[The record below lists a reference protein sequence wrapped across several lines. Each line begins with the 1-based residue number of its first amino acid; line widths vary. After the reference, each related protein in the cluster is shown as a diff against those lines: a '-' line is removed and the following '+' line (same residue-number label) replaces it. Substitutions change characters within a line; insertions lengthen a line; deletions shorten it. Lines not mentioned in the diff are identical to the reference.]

1 MAYSDALT
9 NIARGQ
15 QFVDGLF
22 DARANRQAGARL
34 RQRDYSGAAN
44 ALYDSGNLQG
54 GMALQEQGDQRQAAQ
69 SAQQLAFT
77 LQATR
82 TLKAAKDSGQDV
94 LAAYDSYAPAF
105 TQMGATPEQ
114 LQQFREQLS
123 TNPDGFLNSVEQIVG
138 QQQRELTIRDGGA
151 GDVVGIDPV
160 TGEAR
165 LLYDAPD
172 RPIATQFGI
181 LLPPGAAGAN
191 VPNARGEQ
199 PITGTAISNAPL
211 SGGPAPVLP
220 SSMVGITAQAES
232 GNRDRDAQGNL
243 ITSSAGAQG
252 RMQVMPTTNSDPG
265 YGVTPAR
272 DNSDAE
278 RTRVGEDYLAAMMR
292 EYGGDPAKAWAAYNW
307 GPGNLNQA
315 IRRYGGDWLNYA
327 PAETQDYV
335 TNNLRALNGG
345 QGGAPIEQG
354 SEAGPAPT
362 QDLGGGWSLQQMTT
376 PAEAR
381 ALRSE
386 ARQDRREARL
396 DQRAEAQDE
405 RAAREAASAASART
419 FTQENQLRGQ
429 LGQNDAIKALVTV
442 RPQIGVIGDIAARAA
457 RGEEISP
464 QDDLALIFSFM
475 KVLDP
480 GSVVREGEF
489 ANAQNTGS
497 LFDRAANAYNN
508 LLRGNRLNN
517 RQRAEFFASASNVMR
532 QYDEAA
538 QAAINRIRQTTEA
551 YGLNPDRV
559 APLPQSGRTRQ
570 ESPVRGIPAQLWE
583 TSSPGQQRYWQQ
595 RPPTGPRGSRTN
607 PLRINPN
614 DEASSLSNLQPN
626 QWFLTPDGEALQM
639 PPSTRRRR

>member
-1 MAYSDALT
+1 MTDTFWGGYSNGLNAI
-9 NIARGQ
+9 NGVGQ
-15 QFVDGLF
+15 QV
-22 DARANRQAGARL
+22 ASRRAGARL
-34 RQRDYSGAAN
+34 RQRDYSGAAG
-44 ALYDSGNLQG
+44 ALYESGNLQG
-54 GMALQEQGDQRQAAQ
+54 GMALQEQGDQRQAAD
-69 SAQQLAFT
+69 SARQLAFT

-82 TLKAAKDSGQDV
+82 ALKAAKDSGQDV

-114 LQQFREQLS
+114 LQQFRVQLS

-181 LLPPGAAGAN
+181 LLPPGASGAN

-199 PITGTAISNAPL
+199 PITGAAISNAPL
-211 SGGPAPVLP
+211 SGGPAAVLP

-232 GNRDRDAQGNL
+232 GNRERDARGNL

-252 RMQVMPTTNSDPG
+252 RMQVMPTTNTDPG
-265 YGVTPAR
+265 YGVVPAR

-315 IRRYGGDWLNYA
+315 ISRYGGDWLNYA
-327 PAETQDYV
+327 PAETQEYV
-335 TNNLRALNGG
+335 SNNLRALNSG
-345 QGGAPIEQG
+345 QGGVGAQIEQG

-376 PAEAR
+376 PAEER

-396 DQRAEAQDE
+396 DQRAEVQDD

-429 LGQNDAIKALVTV
+429 LGQNQAIKDLTAV
-442 RPQIGVIGDIAARAA
+442 RPQVGIIGDIAARAA
-457 RGEEISP
+457 RGEQISA

-475 KVLDP
+475 KILDP

-489 ANAQNTGS
+489 ANAQNTAGIP
-497 LFDRAANAYNN
+497 DRIVNAYNN
-508 LLRGNRLNN
+508 ALRGTRLSDG
-517 RQRAEFFASASNVMR
+517 QRNEFFRTATRVIG
-532 QYDEAA
+532 QYDAA
-538 QAAINRIRQTTEA
+538 ARSAVERTRTTTEA

-559 APLPQSGRTRQ
+559 APLPPESRGRQ
-570 ESPVRGIPAQLWE
+570 ESPVRGVPAQLWE
-583 TSSPGQQRYWQQ
+583 SSSPGQQQYWQQ
-595 RPPTGPRGSRTN
+595 NPPSGSRGSQTN
-607 PLRINPN
+607 PLRLNPS
-614 DEASSLSNLQPN
+614 DPTSSYANVRSGQYYLDPN
-626 QWFLTPDGEALQM
+626 GV
-639 PPSTRRRR
+639 RRQRR